1 MKKIDSRAVPY
12 LRLTALLGTVL
23 WLLGAGLVIGL
34 TLYFSWPVYIIWI
47 SVAILIIIFIV
58 DVFISPK
65 VFYRVT
71 RYGLFDN
78 HIIVRRGFIFIST
91 TLVPI
96 KRIQGVTLRTG
107 PVSRRYNL
115 AKVQVLTASTRIEL
129 PPLNIQEGLAMKQ
142 GIMDL
147 VKEELTDV

>member
-1 MKKIDSRAVPY
+1 MQQINSRAVPY

-23 WLLGAGLVIGL
+23 WLIGAGLVIGL
-34 TLYFSWPVYIIWI
+34 TLYFSWPAYIIWI
-47 SVAILIIIFIV
+47 AVAILIIIFIV

-71 RYGLFDN
+71 RYGLFDDY
-78 HIIVRRGFIFIST
+78 IIVRRGFIFIST